1 MADTKNSFGAR
12 GTLRVAEREYEI
24 YRFQALERE
33 GIEVSR
39 LPYSLRILLENLLR
53 TENGSSV
60 TRDDILALA
69 RWDPRAEPDK
79 EIAFSPARVIL
90 QDFTGVP
97 AIVDLAA
104 MRDAMARLGGDP
116 RKINPLQPVELVVDH
131 SVQVDSFGTPEA
143 FRINEELDYGRNVE
157 RYAFLKW
164 GQRAFQNFKV
174 VPPNT
179 GIVHQVNLEYL
190 ARVVFTSDEN
200 VAAPKA
206 RIPQAYPDTL
216 VGTDSH
222 TPMVNGLGV
231 LGWGVGGIEAEAAM
245 LGQPVSMLI
254 PQVIGFRLTGALPE
268 GATATDLVLTVTEML
283 RKKGVVAKF
292 VEFYGPGISHLA
304 LADRATIG
312 NMSPEYG
319 ATCAIFPPDQV
330 TLEYLRFT
338 GRPAERI
345 ALVEAYMKE
354 QGLFHSADSPE
365 PEFTDTLELDLN
377 DVEPSIAGPR
387 RPQDRIPL
395 SKAKKSFAEA
405 LPSLLPASAPGTGK
419 GAAKVTADGER
430 VGVWGE
436 GSSETAVE
444 VKDDEQ
450 GAEYHL
456 DHGSVVIAAITS
468 CTNTSNPSVML
479 AAGLLAKNAVER
491 GLERKP
497 WVKTSLAPGSKVVT
511 EYYEKSGLMPYL
523 EKLGFNLVGY
533 GCTTCIG
540 NSGPLPEPVSRAVS
554 DGNLVAASVLSG
566 NRNFEGRIQ
575 SEVRANYLMSPP
587 LVVAYALAGRMDVD
601 LYNEPLGTDPEGRS
615 VFLKD
620 IWPSLEE
627 VQATIQSSI
636 ESGMYRKSYGSVFEG
651 DERWNGLDVPTGDRF
666 AWADDSTYVRQP
678 PYFDEMPREAPA
690 SVEDVRGARVI
701 AVLAD
706 SVTTDHISPAG
717 SIKKDSPAGKYLIE
731 HGVEPRD
738 FNSYGSRRGNHEV
751 MVRGTF
757 ANVRIRNQL
766 VPGIEG
772 GFTKHIPSDEIMT
785 IYDGAMRYQQD
796 GTPLVVLAGK
806 EYGSGSSRDWAA
818 KGPYLQGIKAVIAES
833 YERIHRS
840 NLIGMGILPLQ
851 FVGGESVASLGLSG
865 SEVID
870 IHGLSELIAGG
881 LAQSRE
887 VRVSARRDDGS
898 DLEFRAVV
906 RIDTPQEVLY
916 YRHGGILQY
925 VLRQLL
931 SGRDEAAEAGGIA
944 VVPVQ
949 TSADS
954 EPDSRKVE
962 EGSLESFPASDP
974 PAY

>member
-1 MADTKNSFGAR
+1 MADSFGTR
-12 GTLRVAEREYEI
+12 GTLRVGAREFEI
-24 YRFQALERE
+24 FRFEALARE
-33 GIEVSR
+33 GVDVSR
-39 LPYSLRILLENLLR
+39 LPFSLRILLENLLR
-53 TENGSSV
+53 TENGVSV
-60 TRDDILALA
+60 RREDIEALA
-69 RWDPRAEPDK
+69 RWEPGAEPDK

-104 MRDAMARLGGDP
+104 MRDAMARFGGDP
-116 RKINPLQPVELVVDH
+116 GKINPLQPVELVVDH
-131 SVQVDSFGTPEA
+131 SVQVDSFGSPEA
-143 FRINEELDYGRNVE
+143 FAINQDLDYSRNME

-164 GQRAFQNFKV
+164 GQKAFQNFKV

-200 VAAPKA
+200 VAAP
-206 RIPQAYPDTL
+206 RTRLPQAYPDTL

-254 PQVIGFRLTGALPE
+254 PQVIGFRITGELPE

-283 RKKGVVAKF
+283 RKKGVVGKF

-319 ATCAIFPPDQV
+319 ATCAIFPVDQV

-338 GRPAERI
+338 GRPEERI

-377 DVEPSIAGPR
+377 SVEPSIAGPR
-387 RPQDRIPL
+387 RPQDRIRL
-395 SKAKKSFAEA
+395 SQAKRAFSEA
-405 LPSLLPASAPGTGK
+405 LPALLPESPAGTGK
-419 GAAKVTADGER
+419 GAAKVDSAGER

-436 GSSETAVE
+436 GSSESAVP
-444 VKDDEQ
+444 VQDEAN

-511 EYYEKSGLMPYL
+511 EYYEKAGLMTYL
-523 EKLGFNLVGY
+523 ERLGFNLVGY

-540 NSGPLPEPVSRAVS
+540 NSGPLPEPVSRAVAE
-554 DGNLVAASVLSG
+554 GNLVVASVLSG

-601 LYNEPLGTDPEGRS
+601 LYNEPLGTDQEGRS

-620 IWPSLEE
+620 IWPSQEE
-627 VQATIQSSI
+627 VRSVIQSSI
-636 ESGMYRKSYGSVFEG
+636 ESEMYRRSYGSVYEG
-651 DERWNGLDVPTGDRF
+651 DERWSSLDVP
-666 AWADDSTYVRQP
+666 ADDLFEWQPDSTYVRQP
-678 PYFDEMPREAPA
+678 TYFDEMPREAPDA
-690 SVEDVRGARVI
+690 VEEIRGARVI
-701 AVLAD
+701 AVLGD

-717 SIKKDSPAGKYLIE
+717 SIKKDSPAGKYLVE
-731 HGVEPRD
+731 HDVEPRD

-757 ANVRIRNQL
+757 ANVRIRNRM
-766 VPGIEG
+766 VPAVEG
-772 GFTKHIPSDEIMT
+772 GFTRHVPSDEIMT
-785 IYDGAMRYQQD
+785 IYDAAMRYQAE

-840 NLIGMGILPLQ
+840 NLIGMGVLPLQ
-851 FVGGESVASLGLSG
+851 FHSADSVDSLGLTG
-865 SEVID
+865 DETIEVD
-870 IHGLSELIAGG
+870 GLAALIAGG
-881 LAQSRE
+881 LSQSRDIR
-887 VRVSARRDDGS
+887 VRARRPDGETV
-898 DLEFRAVV
+898 EFTAVV

-925 VLRQLL
+925 VLRELL
-931 SGRDEAAEAGGIA
+931 R
-944 VVPVQ
+944 
-949 TSADS
+949 
-954 EPDSRKVE
+954 
-962 EGSLESFPASDP
+962 
-974 PAY
+974 